1 MTQYF
6 EALVVVAALIVYL
19 VPSLEA
25 DAREHDDA
33 LAITLL
39 NVLLGWTVIGWIAA
53 WRAARSPASA
63 ARLSHVAR
71 RAQLAVAHATVERI
85 VRHSRHCAPFA
96 QQAGNPH
103 RATRAVCTRL

>member
-53 WRAARSPASA
+53 WRAARSPAGA

-71 RAQLAVAHATVERI
+71 RARLAVAHATVERI
-85 VRHSRHCAPFA
+85 VRHSRQCAPFA
-96 QQAGNPH
+96 QQTGNPH